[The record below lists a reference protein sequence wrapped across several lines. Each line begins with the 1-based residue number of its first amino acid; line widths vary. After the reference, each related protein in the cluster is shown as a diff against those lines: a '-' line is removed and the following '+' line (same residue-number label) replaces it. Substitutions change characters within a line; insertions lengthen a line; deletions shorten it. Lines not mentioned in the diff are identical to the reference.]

1 MKKRIADFHSLSWPG
16 LLAFFRFSRRKP
28 MASNVRRLAFCVV
41 IVFAASA
48 AFALPVGQ
56 MSCTSSAQTLTFNVS
71 YFDLGVTQTVNI
83 GSASGGAGAGKA
95 TFQPLVVHTSFVPFR
110 SLFAAAE
117 AGSHFETCTLTTRNS
132 TGEVIEFTLKIV
144 LVQQV
149 DAIAQSATADS
160 ARTAYTEVNF
170 VYGSVQ
176 VTSPGSDADD
186 GGSSPANDGW
196 VKVKDRPSN

>member
-1 MKKRIADFHSLSWPG
+1 MT
-16 LLAFFRFSRRKP
+16 
-28 MASNVRRLAFCVV
+28 SNVRRLVFCAAFLCVT
-41 IVFAASA
+41 SA
-48 AFALPVGQ
+48 ACAVPVGQ
-56 MSCTSSAQTLTFNVS
+56 MSCTSSAKTLTFNVS
-71 YFDLGVTQTVNI
+71 YFDLGVTQTVNV

-95 TFQPLVVHTSFVPFR
+95 TFQPLVVHTSFAPFQ

-117 AGSHFETCTLTTRNS
+117 AGSHFDSCTLTTKNS

-144 LVQQV
+144 LVSQV

-176 VTSPGSDADD
+176 VTSPGTDGDD

-196 VKVKDRPSN
+196 VKVKNRPSN

>member
-1 MKKRIADFHSLSWPG
+1 MT
-16 LLAFFRFSRRKP
+16 
-28 MASNVRRLAFCVV
+28 SNVRRLVFCAAFLCVT
-41 IVFAASA
+41 SA
-48 AFALPVGQ
+48 ACAVPVGQ
-56 MSCTSSAQTLTFNVS
+56 MSCTSSAKTLTFNVS
-71 YFDLGVTQTVNI
+71 YFDLGVTQTVNV

-95 TFQPLVVHTSFVPFR
+95 TFQPLVVHTSF
-110 SLFAAAE
+110 A
-117 AGSHFETCTLTTRNS
+117 HFHSCTLTTKNS

-144 LVQQV
+144 LVSQV

-176 VTSPGSDADD
+176 VTSPGTDGDD

-196 VKVKDRPSN
+196 VKVKNRP